1 MPWRGLAMATDWTA
15 SIDPCWRHP
24 CNTPFGVRRGG
35 TRNDAKFIAD
45 LRAAIEAAPK
55 RDSRT
60 DVAGY
65 LDEVYLHRIID
76 GAFHLID
83 NAAKSDATMNLITRR
98 RSSCRQGSA

>member
-1 MPWRGLAMATDWTA
+1 MQYAIRCH
-15 SIDPCWRHP
+15 S
-24 CNTPFGVRRGG
+24 GG

-65 LDEVYLHRIID
+65 LDEVYLHRIIV
-76 GAFHLID
+76 GAFRLID
-83 NAAKSDATMNLITRR
+83 NAAKSDATDEPEVPR
-98 RSSCRQGSA
+98 RSSYRQGSA